1 VSETIHTLTIPSS
14 TRFLHDVRQFVE
26 KHALE
31 AGFSQPT
38 VNAIKIAVD
47 EACTNIIKH
56 SYDGDTS
63 QEVEVEVAITEGH
76 LQVCLRDEGEPFDPS
91 TYQEPDLTR
100 LTERRRPGGLGV
112 HLMRRCMD
120 DVRYRTDQGFNEVC
134 LTKRLNS
141 DSTV

>member
-1 VSETIHTLTIPSS
+1 MSETIYTLTIPSS
-14 TRFLHDVRQFVE
+14 TRYLHDVRRFVE
-26 KHALE
+26 GHALD
-31 AGFSQPT
+31 AGLSQTT

-56 SYDGDTS
+56 SYDGDAS
-63 QEVEVEVAITEGH
+63 QEVEVEITITEGH

-120 DVRYRTDQGFNEVC
+120 EVRYRTDQDFNEVC

-141 DSTV
+141 DSAV

>member
-1 VSETIHTLTIPSS
+1 MSETIHTLIIPSS
-14 TRFLHDVRQFVE
+14 TRFLHDVRRFVE

-31 AGFSQPT
+31 AGFSQST

-56 SYDGDTS
+56 SYDGDAS
-63 QEVEVEVAITEGH
+63 EEVEIEVAITEGH
-76 LQVCLRDEGEPFDPS
+76 LRVCLRDEGEPFDPS
-91 TYQEPDLTR
+91 TYQEPDLAR

-120 DVRYRTDQGFNEVC
+120 DVQYRTDQDFNEVC

>member
-1 VSETIHTLTIPSS
+1 MSETIHTLTIPSS
-14 TRFLHDVRQFVE
+14 LRFLHDVRQFVE

-56 SYDGDTS
+56 SYAGDTS
-63 QEVEVEVAITEGH
+63 QEVEVELALTAGH
-76 LQVCLRDEGEPFDPS
+76 LRVCLRDEGEPFDPS
-91 TYQEPDLTR
+91 TYQEPDLAR

-120 DVRYRTDQGFNEVC
+120 DVKYRTHQDFNEVC
-134 LTKRLNS
+134 LTKWLSN

>member
-1 VSETIHTLTIPSS
+1 MSETIHTLTIPSS
-14 TRFLHDVRQFVE
+14 TRYLHDVRRFVE
-26 KHALE
+26 EHALD

-56 SYDGDTS
+56 AYAGDTT
-63 QEVEVEVAITEGH
+63 QEVEVEIEITQGH

-120 DVRYRTDQGFNEVC
+120 EVQYRTDRAFNEVC
-134 LTKRLNS
+134 LTKRRNS
-141 DSTV
+141 DAAM